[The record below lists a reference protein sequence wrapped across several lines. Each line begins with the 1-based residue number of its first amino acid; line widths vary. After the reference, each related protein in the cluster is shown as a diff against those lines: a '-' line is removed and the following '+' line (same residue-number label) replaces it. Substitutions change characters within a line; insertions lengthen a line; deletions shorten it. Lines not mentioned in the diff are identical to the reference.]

1 MPVEVRH
8 LVIKATITKDNAP
21 AAKSPDTTSNNAGT
35 PNQEMA
41 QAFVERMLAIHQSKN
56 ER

>member
-8 LVIKATITKDNAP
+8 LVIKA
-21 AAKSPDTTSNNAGT
+21 

-41 QAFVERMLAIHQSKN
+41 QLFLERMLAIHHSKN

>member
-21 AAKSPDTTSNNAGT
+21 AAKSPDTTANNAVT
-35 PNQEMA
+35 PAQEMA
-41 QAFVERMLAIHQSKN
+41 QAFLERMLAIYQSKN

>member
-21 AAKSPDTTSNNAGT
+21 AAKSPDTTSNNAVT
-35 PNQEMA
+35 PNQELA
-41 QAFVERMLAIHQSKN
+41 QLFLERMLAIHHSKN